1 MQKIEMLF
9 LFYKISI
16 TKTKQQSNLK
26 QSNKENDYR
35 NRNPSY

>member
-16 TKTKQQSNLK
+16 TKTKQLK
-26 QSNKENDYR
+26 AKQTNKENDYR

>member
-26 QSNKENDYR
+26 QSNPTQQRE
-35 NRNPSY
+35 